1 MSDLVIKQDKVEDLK
16 KGFSSIRDMLSLDS
30 GTSRVLAKREN
41 VGFADLVRAVNEVN
55 DRADSLKVKYQKKT
69 KKYIDFLQKTLDEST
84 RWDAQTAKAARKKEI
99 VHTRKR
105 RV

>member
-55 DRADSLKVKYQKKT
+55 ERADSLKSQVP
-69 KKYIDFLQKTLDEST
+69 E
-84 RWDAQTAKAARKKEI
+84 ENEE
-99 VHTRKR
+99 VHRFSSEDSG
-105 RV
+105 